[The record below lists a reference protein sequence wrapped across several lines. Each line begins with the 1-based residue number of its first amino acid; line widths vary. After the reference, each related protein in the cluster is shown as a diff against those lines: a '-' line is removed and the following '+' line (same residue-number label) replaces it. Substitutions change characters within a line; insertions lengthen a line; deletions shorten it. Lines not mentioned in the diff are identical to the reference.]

1 MGPGGADSQPIRSE
15 IGKNQMFLV
24 CQLNDAC
31 TLCGSAISRLLAA
44 ARCPTVSPVG
54 SPAAR
59 LRAPAHSTAHGTSPG
74 SPGLGRTRHAPAAA
88 APAAACS
95 LVPNCTRRGEQPPDH
110 PYSYDVETTPM
121 PMRIQRKSD
130 VFNCLYLTKNR
141 GYSLRYSTQSNE
153 SCEDL
158 VIG

>member
-1 MGPGGADSQPIRSE
+1 
-15 IGKNQMFLV
+15 MFLV

-31 TLCGSAISRLLAA
+31 TVWDLRSRVISRNLAA

-59 LRAPAHSTAHGTSPG
+59 LHAPAHGTSPG

-130 VFNCLYLTKNR
+130 VFNCLNLTKNR
-141 GYSLRYSTQSNE
+141 GYSLRYNSTVLNPVKVAKT
-153 SCEDL
+153 L
-158 VIG
+158 